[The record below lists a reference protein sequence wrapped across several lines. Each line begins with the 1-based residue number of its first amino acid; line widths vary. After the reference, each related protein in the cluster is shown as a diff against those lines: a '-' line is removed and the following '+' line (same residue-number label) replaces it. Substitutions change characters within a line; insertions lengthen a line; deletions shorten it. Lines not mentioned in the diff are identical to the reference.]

1 MALPVIV
8 ASGNMV
14 LDANF
19 QLTKSGVSRCQIRIA
34 CNDRKQVDGQWV
46 DGDATFLDVI
56 LWRGLAEAASDLKK
70 GQAVVVS
77 GKLQVRN
84 YEGKDGSTKTAVEIV
99 ATDIALSIKGKQVV
113 HADADA
119 WASEAPF

>member
-1 MALPVIV
+1 MSLPAIV
-8 ASGNMV
+8 ASGNLV
-14 LDANF
+14 LDANY
-19 QLTKSGVSRCQIRIA
+19 QTTKSGVSRCQVRIA

-46 DGDATFLDVI
+46 DGEATFLDVI
-56 LWRGLAEAASDLKK
+56 LWRNLAESAADLKK

-99 ATDIALSIKGKQVV
+99 ATDIALSIKGKQMVQT
-113 HADADA
+113 DPDA
-119 WASEAPF
+119 WAAEAPF

>member
-1 MALPVIV
+1 MSLPVIV
-8 ASGNMV
+8 ASGNLV

-19 QLTKSGVSRCQIRIA
+19 QQTKSGVSRCQIRIA

-46 DGDATFLDVI
+46 DGDPTFLDVI
-56 LWRGLAEAASDLKK
+56 LWRTLAEAASELKK

-99 ATDIALSIKGKQVV
+99 ATDIALSIKGKQVFQ
-113 HADADA
+113 ADPDA

>member
-8 ASGNMV
+8 ASGNLV

-19 QLTKSGVSRCQIRIA
+19 QTTKSGVSRCQIRIA

-46 DGDATFLDVI
+46 DGDPTFLDVI
-56 LWRGLAEAASDLKK
+56 LWRNLAEAASDLKK

-99 ATDIALSIKGKQVV
+99 ATDIALSIKGKQL
-113 HADADA
+113 AQSDPDA